1 MFDSRPL
8 RDNVDFRRYW
18 LGQVASDFGTQLS
31 LVAFPLLVLSLG
43 GSPAQAGGIATGSLV
58 ARTVCRLPAGV
69 LVDRWDRRRVMV
81 ASDLIRAVA
90 LGSIPLAA
98 LVGSVGYPQMV
109 IVAIVEGAVGSVF
122 WPAAAASIRRLV
134 PPQQLTAAM
143 ASSQARVTAAGLLG
157 PAIGGWLFAWHRLAP
172 FVGDAV
178 SYLVSALLIGRI
190 STSLRPDAGNTAS
203 RDRRLSAGFRWFA
216 RHRVLRVAVVFG
228 SVVNLISVSTVLAV
242 VVSAQRHGHSATT
255 IGLLLACVGAGS
267 LCGALVATAIV
278 KRLSLPAV
286 FATLG
291 AGWVATFLVLMSTS
305 SPWVVGPVLA
315 AVYLLA
321 PSAAIL
327 IGKMLIAGAPEDLL
341 GRITTAGGLLMSGL
355 PALGPLLT
363 GILLVALGENGTW
376 LVLAATA
383 VVATLACLPTLRTP
397 ERPNAPMEE
406 RDEVLRQAR

>member
-1 MFDSRPL
+1 MFDPSPL

-18 LGQVASDFGTQLS
+18 LGQVASDLGTQLS

-43 GSPAQAGGIATGSLV
+43 GTAAQAGGIATGSLV

-81 ASDLIRAVA
+81 AADLIRAVA

-98 LVGSVGYPQMV
+98 LGGSVGYPQMV
-109 IVAIVEGAVGSVF
+109 IVAIVEGAVGSLF

-134 PPQQLTAAM
+134 PPPQLTAAM

-157 PAIGGWLFAWHRLAP
+157 PAIGGGLFALHRLAP
-172 FVGDAV
+172 FIGDAI

-190 STSLRPDAGNTAS
+190 STPLRPDATTN
-203 RDRRLSAGFRWFA
+203 RDISAGFRWFA

-242 VVSAQRHGHSATT
+242 VVTAQRHGHSPTT

-267 LCGALVATAIV
+267 LCGALVATAIL
-278 KRLSLPAV
+278 KRLSLPVV
-286 FATLG
+286 FAILG
-291 AGWVATFLVLMSTS
+291 AGWVVTFVVLMGTS

-327 IGKMLIAGAPEDLL
+327 IGKMLIVGVPEDLL

-363 GILLVALGENGTW
+363 GILLGTLGENGTW
-376 LVLAATA
+376 LALAATA
-383 VVATLACLPTLRTP
+383 VIATLACLPALRTP
-397 ERPNAPMEE
+397 EKLETPLEE

>member
-1 MFDSRPL
+1 MFDSGPL

-18 LGQVASDFGTQLS
+18 LGQVFSDIGTQLS

-43 GSPAQAGGIATGSLV
+43 GSAAQAGGIATGSLV

-90 LGSIPLAA
+90 LATIPLAA
-98 LVGSVGYPQMV
+98 LAGPIRYPHLV
-109 IVAIVEGAVGSVF
+109 FVAILEGAVGSVF

-134 PPQQLTAAM
+134 PAQQLTAAM
-143 ASSQARVTAAGLLG
+143 ATSQARVTAAGLLG
-157 PAIGGWLFAWHRLAP
+157 PALGGWLFTMHRLLP
-172 FVGDAV
+172 FIGDAI
-178 SYLVSALLIGRI
+178 SYLVSAVLIGRI
-190 STSLRPDAGNTAS
+190 STPLRPNGSNATPA
-203 RDRRLSAGFRWFA
+203 DRRLSAGFRWFV
-216 RHRVLRVAVVFG
+216 RHRKLRVAVVFG
-228 SVVNLISVSTVLAV
+228 SVVNLISVSTVLAIV
-242 VVSAQRHGHSATT
+242 VTAQRNGHSGTT

-267 LCGALVATAIV
+267 LCGALVATAIL
-278 KRLSLPAV
+278 KRMSLPAV

-291 AGWVATFLVLMSTS
+291 AGWVLTFAVLIGTS

-321 PSAAIL
+321 PPAAIL

-363 GILLVALGENGTW
+363 GILLGALGENGTW
-376 LVLAATA
+376 LVLAAVA
-383 VVATLACLPTLRTP
+383 AVATLACLPTLRTS
-397 ERPNAPMEE
+397 EQLEE
-406 RDEVLRQAR
+406 RNEVLRQAR